1 MADLNTRIS
10 DFVWANLNEKH
21 VNGKKDLFWESLRDT
36 GTELWLDTGDIEEAE
51 ANWSAEMG
59 ALTTNNTLLNNEI
72 QKGFYDILIFEAK
85 HILNGLPVEDK
96 VKEIAFIL
104 NARHGLRLATKFG
117 GYVSVE
123 LHTDTAHDIKAIEYY
138 GKRLH
143 EICPDQFIVKVPY
156 TAEGLIGARH
166 LKDAGVRINFTLEFS
181 ARQNVIVTRT
191 ARPDYLNV
199 FLGRIGAFMINNKLG
214 DGSGAGEMAVISS
227 QNWVTAFSA
236 QNAWQT
242 KLIAASLRNYNQ
254 LELLAGTDVYTMP
267 PKVASAG
274 RKSLSGKF
282 SSRMHENYDISL
294 YSSAQDGHI
303 EKFWEVDDKVLS
315 LAQRL
320 YTKLPSSGAE
330 LVHVAHEEGCED
342 MFPSLSKEEKAAL
355 AGDGKIPVFS
365 RWQEKIR
372 DGKIA
377 PDTLLTLAGLASFN
391 ADQVMLDQR
400 ILNIIS

>member
-1 MADLNTRIS
+1 
-10 DFVWANLNEKH
+10 
-21 VNGKKDLFWESLRDT
+21 
-36 GTELWLDTGDIEEAE
+36 
-51 ANWSAEMG
+51 
-59 ALTTNNTLLNNEI
+59 
-72 QKGFYDILIFEAK
+72 
-85 HILNGLPVEDK
+85 
-96 VKEIAFIL
+96 
-104 NARHGLRLATKFG
+104 
-117 GYVSVE
+117 
-123 LHTDTAHDIKAIEYY
+123 
-138 GKRLH
+138 
-143 EICPDQFIVKVPY
+143 
-156 TAEGLIGARH
+156 
-166 LKDAGVRINFTLEFS
+166 
-181 ARQNVIVTRT
+181 
-191 ARPDYLNV
+191 
-199 FLGRIGAFMINNKLG
+199 
-214 DGSGAGEMAVISS
+214 
-227 QNWVTAFSA
+227 
-236 QNAWQT
+236 
-242 KLIAASLRNYNQ
+242 
-254 LELLAGTDVYTMP
+254 MP
-267 PKVASAG
+267 PKVASTG

-330 LVHVAHEEGCED
+330 LVHIAHEEGCED

>member
-21 VNGKKDLFWESLRDT
+21 INGKKDPFWESLRDT

-51 ANWSAEMG
+51 ANWSSEMG

-72 QKGFYDILIFEAK
+72 QKGIYDILIFEAK
-85 HILNGLPVEDK
+85 HLLNGLPVEEK

-104 NARHGLRLATKFG
+104 NSRHGLRLASKFG
-117 GYVSVE
+117 GFVSVE
-123 LHTDTAHDIKAIEYY
+123 LHTDVSHDIKAIEYY
-138 GKRLH
+138 GKRYH

-166 LKDAGVRINFTLEFS
+166 LKDAGVRINFTLDFS

-191 ARPDYLNV
+191 ARPDYTNV
-199 FLGRIGAFMINNKLG
+199 FLGRIGAFMIDNKLG

-236 QNAWQT
+236 QNPWQT

-267 PKVASAG
+267 PKVAAAG
-274 RKSLSGKF
+274 RKTLSGKF
-282 SSRMHENYDISL
+282 SSHTHENYDVNI
-294 YSSAQDGHI
+294 YSSAKDARI
-303 EKFWEVDDKVLS
+303 EKFWEVDDKTLK

-320 YTKLPSSGAE
+320 NTKLPSSGAE
-330 LVHVAHEEGCED
+330 LIHIAHEEGCED
-342 MFPSLSKEEKAAL
+342 MFPALSKEEKTTL
-355 AGDGKIPVFS
+355 AVDGKIPVFS
-365 RWQEKIR
+365 KWQQKIR

-377 PDTLLTLAGLASFN
+377 PDTLLTLAGLASFTK
-391 ADQVMLDQR
+391 DQTNLDQR
-400 ILNIIS
+400 ILNIIG